1 MDIFE
6 RVKEVIRGVIDIP
19 VDVITPASTP
29 NDMSMSTLDIT
40 ELMLAL
46 EDEFDIIIDNDE
58 SFSTVDELVN
68 LVSSAA

>member
-6 RVKEVIRGVIDIP
+6 RVKEVISGVIDIP
-19 VDVITPASTP
+19 VDVITPSSTP

>member
-6 RVKEVIRGVIDIP
+6 RVKEVICDVIDIP
-19 VDVITPASTP
+19 MDVITPASTP

-58 SFSTVDELVN
+58 NFSTVDDLVN